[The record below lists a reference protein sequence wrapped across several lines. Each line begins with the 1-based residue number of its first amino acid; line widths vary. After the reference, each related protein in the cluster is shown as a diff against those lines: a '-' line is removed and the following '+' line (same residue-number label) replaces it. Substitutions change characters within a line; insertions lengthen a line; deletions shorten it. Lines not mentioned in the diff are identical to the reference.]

1 MAKPKKTLI
10 VSIIIIIAIALVAV
24 CLMLFYSDTV
34 KRVLNDE
41 VTSYLQEV
49 TKQEATIIE
58 TQVNGDLS
66 TLESLAT
73 LLGDTYTSEA
83 ELYSDESI
91 KLLLDIKEQN
101 GFKRMGIITADGNAA
116 TTDRI
121 NYNFTSRDYFQKAMR
136 GIPNVSSTF
145 ADATDGESINVYAV
159 PIYFGNVVNS
169 VLFAT
174 HKTNV
179 FENKISV
186 STFNGSGYSYVVQSD
201 GARVAASHHKDSSY
215 FENIFDLLQNGK
227 LRDPYGEFISMRT
240 NMAHG
245 KSGVIY
251 YIKSDV
257 PYYMSYAPIGVND
270 WYVVASVPS
279 SVAAAKSS
287 FLITLTAWISGII
300 VSTVVVLLLYILI
313 SQNKSRKSLER
324 IAYTDDLTGS
334 ASWMKFRSECHDTL
348 RAHPE
353 QTFALINF
361 DINKFK
367 IFNQLYNYQ
376 HGNLLIQNIARV
388 LEKDMHE
395 NELYSHTGAD
405 DFDVIIRYVSESD
418 IIGRILKWNQQI
430 KDFDFTHKRNYNL
443 MLSYGIYKVPQ
454 GSSYA
459 TRMSDLSKI
468 AKNSIKNNSHTLYAF
483 YDETINHEMLRE
495 KELENNMDAALSG
508 GEFEV
513 YYQPQFNLETGTPV
527 AAEALI
533 RWRSPEKGFMSPA
546 AFIPVFERN
555 GFITKIDMYV
565 LDKVC
570 ATLRNRINKGE
581 SVMPISINLSRLNMY
596 SDDFVSQ
603 LSHVQNR
610 YEIPSELLEFEL
622 TESALSDT
630 DNDDLIIN
638 RMSELKS
645 AGFKI
650 SIDDFG
656 TGYSSLNLLRT
667 LPVSIIKLDRLF
679 FTHSID
685 NIRERIIIK
694 SVISMAQQLGIT
706 VIAEGVETQAQ
717 ADFLKTISKNI
728 IVQGF
733 LYARPMPTNDFLS
746 LLDTLK

>member
-1 MAKPKKTLI
+1 
-10 VSIIIIIAIALVAV
+10 
-24 CLMLFYSDTV
+24 
-34 KRVLNDE
+34 
-41 VTSYLQEV
+41 
-49 TKQEATIIE
+49 
-58 TQVNGDLS
+58 
-66 TLESLAT
+66 
-73 LLGDTYTSEA
+73 
-83 ELYSDESI
+83 
-91 KLLLDIKEQN
+91 
-101 GFKRMGIITADGNAA
+101 
-116 TTDRI
+116 
-121 NYNFTSRDYFQKAMR
+121 
-136 GIPNVSSTF
+136 
-145 ADATDGESINVYAV
+145 
-159 PIYFGNVVNS
+159 
-169 VLFAT
+169 
-174 HKTNV
+174 
-179 FENKISV
+179 
-186 STFNGSGYSYVVQSD
+186 
-201 GARVAASHHKDSSY
+201 
-215 FENIFDLLQNGK
+215 
-227 LRDPYGEFISMRT
+227 
-240 NMAHG
+240 
-245 KSGVIY
+245 
-251 YIKSDV
+251 
-257 PYYMSYAPIGVND
+257 
-270 WYVVASVPS
+270 
-279 SVAAAKSS
+279 
-287 FLITLTAWISGII
+287 
-300 VSTVVVLLLYILI
+300 
-313 SQNKSRKSLER
+313 
-324 IAYTDDLTGS
+324 
-334 ASWMKFRSECHDTL
+334 
-348 RAHPE
+348 
-353 QTFALINF
+353 
-361 DINKFK
+361 
-367 IFNQLYNYQ
+367 
-376 HGNLLIQNIARV
+376 
-388 LEKDMHE
+388 
-395 NELYSHTGAD
+395 
-405 DFDVIIRYVSESD
+405 
-418 IIGRILKWNQQI
+418 
-430 KDFDFTHKRNYNL
+430 
-443 MLSYGIYKVPQ
+443 
-454 GSSYA
+454 
-459 TRMSDLSKI
+459 
-468 AKNSIKNNSHTLYAF
+468 AF

-495 KELENNMDAALSG
+495 KELENNMDAALSS

-638 RMSELKS
+638 RMRELKS